1 MERIETTERPL
12 VPARHDLAAVI
23 SDQLCGRRGMII
35 LAAALIV
42 AGMALNWGWLT
53 AIGAAPILLALAPC
67 AVMCGLG
74 LCMRGGSGK
83 SCSSGGSASAAN
95 DIDEDPR
102 A

>member
-1 MERIETTERPL
+1 GL
-12 VPARHDLAAVI
+12 SAALPAWLR
-23 SDQLCGRRGMII
+23 GRRGLII
-35 LAAALIV
+35 AATAVIT
-42 AGMALNWGWLT
+42 AGLVLNWGWLT

-83 SCSSGGSASAAN
+83 SRSSGGSTSAAD
-95 DIDEDPR
+95 DIDGDSR